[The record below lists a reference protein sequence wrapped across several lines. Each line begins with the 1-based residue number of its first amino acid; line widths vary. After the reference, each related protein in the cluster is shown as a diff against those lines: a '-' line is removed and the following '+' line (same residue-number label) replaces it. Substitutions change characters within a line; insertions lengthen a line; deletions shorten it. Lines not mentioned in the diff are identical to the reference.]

1 MQPCQASCWF
11 PSQGLPDACLPACMH
26 RMLDKGTD
34 GWMGVCIF
42 DIQTC
47 YIRLCMHTY
56 GCMHGDHRLF
66 CGCLCV
72 CGYQSRVYRQMI
84 RLAYVHSLPAKHQH
98 DLAAKRPLRQ
108 RHARL
113 FRSMAAAMLPAA
125 AGANC
130 QAHPTM
136 CDSYPKSGLR
146 LGFAA
151 SRVSRPCPCARG
163 GHRDTRGT
171 SPASDRK
178 SGIIG
183 PRVS

>member
-1 MQPCQASCWF
+1 M
-11 PSQGLPDACLPACMH
+11 
-26 RMLDKGTD
+26 D
-34 GWMGVCIF
+34 GCV
-42 DIQTC
+42 
-47 YIRLCMHTY
+47 YIRYTDVLHKAMYAHLRV
-56 GCMHGDHRLF
+56 HARRSPFVLW
-66 CGCLCV
+66 LSVCV